1 MSVSGNA
8 VNTNIG
14 IINAQNQAA
23 AGGQPTIYT
32 ATLKGK
38 INGLEETVNV
48 LIEELNFYKNEIGN
62 LQQEKVE
69 LEESL
74 ARKTHEI
81 RTTLVAEVKASDE
94 SMKQQYQAQK
104 AENMRTAQAITTLK
118 AEKTNLNQHLLDLK
132 RRVAELELTIGDD
145 QK

>member
-1 MSVSGNA
+1 MSQQA

-14 IINAQNQAA
+14 IINAQANL
-23 AGGQPTIYT
+23 GGSQPAVYT

-38 INGLEETVNV
+38 INGLEETVHV
-48 LIEELNFYKNEIGN
+48 LTEELNFYKDEISQLG
-62 LQQEKVE
+62 QEKVE

-94 SMKQQYQAQK
+94 S
-104 AENMRTAQAITTLK
+104 LK
-118 AEKTNLNQHLLDLK
+118 N
-132 RRVAELELTIGDD
+132 
-145 QK
+145 

>member
-1 MSVSGNA
+1 MSQQA

-14 IINAQNQAA
+14 IINAQATHGNQPAV
-23 AGGQPTIYT
+23 YT

-38 INGLEETVNV
+38 INGLEETVHV
-48 LIEELNFYKNEIGN
+48 LTEELNFYKDEIAQLG
-62 LQQEKVE
+62 QEKVE

-94 SMKQQYQAQK
+94 S
-104 AENMRTAQAITTLK
+104 LK
-118 AEKTNLNQHLLDLK
+118 N
-132 RRVAELELTIGDD
+132 
-145 QK
+145 

>member
-14 IINAQNQAA
+14 IINAQNNNSSN
-23 AGGQPTIYT
+23 QPTIYT

-38 INGLEETVNV
+38 INGLEETVAV
-48 LIEELNFYKNEIGN
+48 LTEELNFYHNEIAQ
-62 LQQEKVE
+62 LQQEKLE

-81 RTTLVAEVKASDE
+81 RTTLVNEVKAADDN
-94 SMKQQYQAQK
+94 MKNSYAAQK
-104 AENMRTAQAITTLK
+104 AENQRTQQAIQTLK
-118 AEKTNLNQHLLDLK
+118 TEKTNLNQHLLDLK
-132 RRVAELELTIGDD
+132 RRVAELELTIGDET
-145 QK
+145 K

>member
-14 IINAQNQAA
+14 IINAQNSAA
-23 AGGQPTIYT
+23 LQTQPAIYT

-38 INGLEETVNV
+38 INGLEETVHV
-48 LIEELNFYKNEIGN
+48 LTEELNFYKNEIHQ
-62 LQQEKVE
+62 LHQEKVE

-81 RTTLVAEVKASDE
+81 RTTLVAEVKASDDN
-94 SMKQQYQAQK
+94 MKNCYLAQK
-104 AENMRTAQAITTLK
+104 
-118 AEKTNLNQHLLDLK
+118 
-132 RRVAELELTIGDD
+132 
-145 QK
+145 